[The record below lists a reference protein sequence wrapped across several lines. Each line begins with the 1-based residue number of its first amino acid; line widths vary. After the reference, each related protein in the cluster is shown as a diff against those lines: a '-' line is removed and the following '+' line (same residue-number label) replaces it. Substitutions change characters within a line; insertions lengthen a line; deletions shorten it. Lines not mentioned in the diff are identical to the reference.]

1 MAIPRSFPRAASFAA
16 FLHLFARHKDF
27 WCRQRVW
34 GPMQM
39 LLTVFALV
47 EPGRASSY
55 QLACKTVY
63 TWAGKRFDWDA
74 APVPSGL
81 NRARNRV
88 KEEACAELLAA
99 ATLLAQGHLRRAK
112 RLVCGLLPVGV
123 DGSILHMPRSKELL
137 RAYGVPTNRLGV
149 EQCHYP
155 QAMLVTA
162 WDLVR
167 RIPLSWALTSHTVG
181 ERETL
186 LGMLDSLAHN
196 ALLILDR
203 GYPSDVVLGKI
214 LGSGRHFVARMVAS
228 GPAWREVSEFLASGK
243 RDAVVPVEVG
253 SGPTR
258 RIVRLRMI
266 LRTFDRGRP
275 RKHQKD
281 RKTMVLITSVLDK
294 TLTARDLCRLYGE
307 RWGIET
313 IYRELKAVA
322 KIEQWHGQ
330 SVKLVRQELI
340 LLLVWF
346 CFAAIFAADAE
357 ARHPTKTS
365 SKIIWRANT
374 RRVFEAITATID
386 ALLSE
391 ITKPPDVVAELF
403 HRADSD
409 IRDMCRW
416 LLKIRPHRSYARV
429 PMHPYARSI
438 TREG

>member
-16 FLHLFARHKDF
+16 FLHLFTRHKDL
-27 WCRQRVW
+27 WIRKRVW

-39 LLTVFALV
+39 LLTTFALV

-55 QLACKTVY
+55 QLACKSVY
-63 TWAGKRFDWDA
+63 AWAGKRFGWDA
-74 APVPSGL
+74 EPNSSGL

-88 KEEACAELLAA
+88 KEVECTDLLAA
-99 ATLLAQGHLRRAK
+99 ATSLAQGHLRRMK
-112 RLVCGLLPVGV
+112 RLVCGLLPVGI
-123 DGSILHMPRSKELL
+123 DGSILHMHRSPELL

-214 LGSGRHFVARMVAS
+214 LASGRHFVVRMVAS
-228 GPAWREVSEFLASGK
+228 DTAWREVSDFLASGK

-258 RIVRLRMI
+258 RIVHLRMI

-275 RKHQKD
+275 RKHQKN

-357 ARHPTKTS
+357 ARHPTNTS
-365 SKIIWRANT
+365 SEIIWRANT

-386 ALLSE
+386 VLISE
-391 ITKPPDVVAELF
+391 TTKPPDVAAELF
-403 HRADSD
+403 CRADSA
-409 IRDMCRW
+409 IRSMCRW
-416 LLKIRPHRSYARV
+416 LLKRRPHRSYARL

-438 TREG
+438 TRE

>member
-1 MAIPRSFPRAASFAA
+1 MANPRPFPRAASFAA
-16 FLHLFARHKDF
+16 FLHLFNRFDEF
-27 WCRQRVW
+27 WLRKRVW
-34 GPMQM
+34 GPMQA

-55 QLACKTVY
+55 QLACKTAY
-63 TWAGKRFDWDA
+63 AWANKRFGWHAEPD
-74 APVPSGL
+74 PSGL

-88 KEEACAELLAA
+88 REEECTDLLAA
-99 ATLLAQGHLRRAK
+99 ATSMAQGHLRRMQ

-123 DGSILHMPRSKELL
+123 DGSILHMFRSQELL
-137 RAYGVPTNRLGV
+137 RAFGVPTNRLGV

-167 RIPLSWALTSHTVG
+167 RIPLAWALTSHTVG

-186 LGMLDSLAHN
+186 LGMLDQLAHN

-203 GYPSDVVLGKI
+203 GYPSDVVLGRI
-214 LGSGRHFVARMVAS
+214 LDSGRHFVVRMVAS
-228 GPAWREVSEFLASGK
+228 EGAGWQEVRDFLASGK

-258 RIVRLRMI
+258 RIVYMRMI

-275 RKHQKD
+275 HKHQR
-281 RKTMVLITSVLDK
+281 RKTMVLVTSVLDK

-313 IYRELKAVA
+313 IYREMKAVA
-322 KIEQWHGQ
+322 KIEQWHGH

-346 CFAAIFAADAE
+346 CFAAIFAATAE
-357 ARHPTKTS
+357 AHRPTRS
-365 SKIIWRANT
+365 SSGIFWRANT
-374 RRVFEAITATID
+374 RRVFEAIAATID
-386 ALLSE
+386 ALISE
-391 ITKPPDVVAELF
+391 ITKPPDVAAELF
-403 HRADSD
+403 RRADSS
-409 IRDMCRW
+409 IRAMCRW
-416 LLKIRPHRSYARV
+416 LLKRRPWRSYARV
-429 PMHPYARSI
+429 PLHPYARSI
-438 TREG
+438 TREC